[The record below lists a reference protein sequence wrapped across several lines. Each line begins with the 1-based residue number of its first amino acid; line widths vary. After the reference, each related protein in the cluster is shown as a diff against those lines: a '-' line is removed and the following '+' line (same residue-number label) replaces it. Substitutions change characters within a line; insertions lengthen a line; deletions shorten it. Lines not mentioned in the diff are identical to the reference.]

1 MGEAHPAAKKVVVQ
15 FCTRDLRS
23 LTEPQRIKLIKLA
36 GVRYNPDTDV
46 VKMSCEKFEEP
57 AQNKRYLGD
66 MVERLI
72 KEAQN
77 EEDMFEDVP
86 LDFRHHK
93 PKRRLVYP
101 EGWKLR
107 EENVRRLLEARR
119 EVRLLEEGKPVVD
132 GAEIVEEY
140 VRMAPIGESG
150 LLGQTEQPSGAKKS
164 IPAAATRKQRL
175 AGIR

>member
-15 FCTRDLRS
+15 FCTRDLSS
-23 LTEPQRIKLIKLA
+23 LTEPQRIKLVKLV

-66 MVERLI
+66 TIEKLI

-77 EEDMFEDVP
+77 EDDMFEDVP

-93 PKRRLVYP
+93 PKRRPVYP

-107 EENVRRLLEARR
+107 EESISKLLEARR
-119 EVRLLEEGKPVVD
+119 DVRLLEEGKPVVD

-140 VRMAPIGESG
+140 VRVLPQRGSG
-150 LLGQTEQPSGAKKS
+150 ILGQAEQPLGARRS
-164 IPAAATRKQRL
+164 IPAAATRNQRL

>member
-15 FCTRDLRS
+15 FCTRDLSS
-23 LTEPQRIKLIKLA
+23 LTEPQRIKLVKLV

-66 MVERLI
+66 TIEKLI
-72 KEAQN
+72 KQAQN
-77 EEDMFEDVP
+77 EDDMFEDVP

-93 PKRRLVYP
+93 PKRRPVYP

-107 EENVRRLLEARR
+107 EESISKLLEARR
-119 EVRLLEEGKPVVD
+119 DVRLLEEGKSVID

-140 VRMAPIGESG
+140 VRVLPQGGSG
-150 LLGQTEQPSGAKKS
+150 ILGQAEQPLGARKS
-164 IPAAATRKQRL
+164 IPAAATRNQRL
-175 AGIR
+175 SGIR

>member
-15 FCTRDLRS
+15 FCTRDLEP

-66 MVERLI
+66 MVEKLI

-77 EEDMFEDVP
+77 EADMFEDMP

-101 EGWKLR
+101 EEWKLK
-107 EENVRRLLEARR
+107 EENVRRLLAARR
-119 EVRLLEEGKPVVD
+119 EVRLIEEGKTVVN
-132 GAEIVEEY
+132 GVEIVEEY
-140 VRMAPIGESG
+140 VKMMPAEALLKQAP
-150 LLGQTEQPSGAKKS
+150 QPVGARRPM
-164 IPAAATRKQRL
+164 PAAATRNKRL